1 MTTTAS
7 TTVFVPVYQGLHDVR
22 RCLDSIVA
30 HAPAMEREFDLLI
43 IDDASPDP
51 EVHQYLLAFERT
63 VTDCHVRLLRND
75 QNLGFVRTCNRAF
88 AETDSDIVL
97 VNSDTVV
104 TAGWL
109 DRLAEAAG
117 LPDVASV
124 TPLTNFGSIC
134 TLPQSIVDAFQLSGS
149 DPRID
154 ECAAFVDAHTIGRRP
169 EIITGVGFCMYMT
182 REALDAC
189 GTFDAEVFGQG
200 YGEEVDFCLR
210 ASSQGF
216 RHLADDTAFVYHRGG
231 GSFSDSRAAGLA
243 RSRELM
249 HARYSF
255 FRATNRAERA
265 DDPLELPF
273 TALELGLTARDPR
286 RPHVLQVLHS
296 RPGEL
301 GGTEKHL
308 YQLIDGLLDEFDC
321 SVLQP
326 DVTDFLLTTYARLP
340 DGSVSTQEH
349 HVPGG
354 DVTDRDV
361 HDPAAAAAL
370 RTTLDLYDFDAVHLQ
385 NLVHHSP
392 APLRVLADFAG
403 PVVCSVRDMY
413 LACPHHW
420 LLHLNQQS
428 CGIPDDLSHCA
439 VCLPET
445 RKLDLEFL
453 ESFRATV
460 AASLDTVDHWV
471 FASQSAVDYL
481 LRVYDLPD
489 ERIQIIEHG
498 TLVEHRRAVRR
509 VDEARIFDEPL
520 RVAYVGIG
528 WAKKGLPVVNSLA
541 ERFDDRSVEFHHFGE
556 LRMAVSESIVT
567 HGRYD
572 NAVLPELLERAGIQ
586 VLLLPGP
593 FVETFGHVLTESLIA
608 GRPVIGSRDG
618 ALGERI
624 REHQVGWAIDTDDLL
639 ALERLIDDLDRCRVE
654 VLRATRRATE
664 LDLRTVADTVGSYA
678 PLYRS
683 DAPPDAGDPKRTG
696 WDSMRERERFQ
707 RELRAMAVV
716 NRRLRAQL
724 AVAPAP
730 TSTDKPTTGGA
741 ATAAQVASDRL
752 PPRLAQRA
760 RSGRDAA
767 RRAKVLVERQGLSGA
782 GRDAARRVKRRVQG
796 SR

>member
-1 MTTTAS
+1 MTTTAGI
-7 TTVFVPVYQGLHDVR
+7 TVFVPVYQGLDDVR
-22 RCLDSIVA
+22 RCLDSIVR
-30 HAPAMEREFDLLI
+30 HAPGTERDFDLLI

-51 EVHQYLLAFERT
+51 DVHQYLLAFERT

-109 DRLAEAAG
+109 DRMTEAAH
-117 LPDVASV
+117 LPDVATV
-124 TPLTNFGSIC
+124 TPLTSFGSIC
-134 TLPQSIVDAFQLSGS
+134 TLPQSIIEVFDLAGP

-154 ECAAFVDAHTIGRRP
+154 ECASFIDAHTIGHRP
-169 EIITGVGFCMYMT
+169 EVITGVGFCMYMT

-216 RHLADDTAFVYHRGG
+216 RHLADDTTCVYHRGG
-231 GSFSDSRAAGLA
+231 GSFSEARAAGLA

-249 HARYSF
+249 HERYSF

-265 DDPLELPF
+265 EDPLDLSF
-273 TALELGLTARDPR
+273 TALELGLSARDPR

-326 DVTDFLLTTYARLP
+326 DVSDFLLTTYAKLA
-340 DGSVSTQEH
+340 DGSISTREH

-392 APLRVLADFAG
+392 APLHVLSDFEG
-403 PVVCSVRDMY
+403 PVICSVRDMY

-428 CGIPDDLSHCA
+428 CGIPDDLSLCA
-439 VCLPET
+439 ECLPET
-445 RKLDLEFL
+445 RDLDLDFL
-453 ESFRATV
+453 NSFRATV
-460 AASLDTVDHWV
+460 ADGLDTVDHWV

-481 LRVYDLPD
+481 LRVYDLPA
-489 ERIQIIEHG
+489 ERIEIIEHG
-498 TLVEHRRAVRR
+498 TLVENRRAVRR
-509 VDEARIFDEPL
+509 VDEGRIFDEPL

-528 WAKKGLPVVNSLA
+528 WTKKGLPVVNSLA
-541 ERFDDRSVEFHHFGE
+541 ERFDDRAVEFHHFGE
-556 LRMAVSESIVT
+556 LRMAVSESIIT

-572 NAVLPELLERAGIQ
+572 NNVLPELLERAGIQ

-624 REHQVGWAIDTDDLL
+624 RKQQVGWAVDTDDLF
-639 ALERLIDDLDRCRVE
+639 ALEGLIDDLDRCRIE
-654 VLRATRRATE
+654 VLRATRRAVE
-664 LDLRTVADTVGSYA
+664 LDLHTVADTVGSYA
-678 PLYRS
+678 SLYRS
-683 DAPPDAGDPKRTG
+683 GSPPAPRDLETTG
-696 WDSMRERERFQ
+696 WNTMRERDRFQ

-724 AVAPAP
+724 AASPTPAPAK
-730 TSTDKPTTGGA
+730 KPSATG

-760 RSGRDAA
+760 RSGRDVA
-767 RRAKVLVERQGLSGA
+767 RRAKVLVEKQGLTGA
-782 GRDAARRVKRRVQG
+782 GKDAARRVKRRVQG
-796 SR
+796 TP